1 PQTVVPGVRHST
13 FESPS
18 LCHCVIH
25 GFISAGLA
33 NHYMSSLK
41 VGSIVK
47 VDHFE
52 VSRCSNMYKITDH
65 LFLICFIPP
74 TIIDEV
80 ITDAPK
86 SISSHDY
93 TIRQSPSD
101 CEHKPRTQVYINI
114 LHLCLYYV
122 LIS

>member
-1 PQTVVPGVRHST
+1 M
-13 FESPS
+13 
-18 LCHCVIH
+18 IH

-33 NHYMSSLK
+33 NHYMPSLK
-41 VGSIVK
+41 AGSIVK

-52 VSRCSNMYKITDH
+52 VSRCSNMYNITDH

-93 TIRQSPSD
+93 TVQQSPSD
-101 CEHKPRTQVYINI
+101 CEHKPRTYMYIII
-114 LHLCLYYV
+114 LQLGLYYV